1 MRDSDIDELV
11 GEAMVEANALAAR
24 VNTLFQRKDLDAVL
38 GAMAVLIASY
48 LKTMP
53 VNEREAELQNWLRLV
68 RSLAQIG
75 GRGNA

>member
-53 VNEREAELQNWLRLV
+53 VNEREAELQHWLRLV